1 MKRFSQIAGFC
12 LLISLSLLSC
22 SKKSGGGGGP
32 TPPPGE
38 ENLIIGIDPNPGT
51 TTAQSLGSTYDFKVL
66 VTSKMPASGVKV
78 DVVCTK
84 DSDQSVVS
92 SQTLNSSFSPI
103 NATVSN
109 LVSGVLCTVRVTVTS
124 NSKPSNTATLTFKVS
139 RK

>member
-1 MKRFSQIAGFC
+1 MKRIFKI
-12 LLISLSLLSC
+12 LSLCLILSLTFMAC
-22 SKKSGGGGGP
+22 AKKSGGGGGT
-32 TPPPGE
+32 TPVVE

-66 VTSKMPASGVKV
+66 VNSKMPASGVKV

-84 DSDQSVVS
+84 DSDQSTVS
-92 SQTLNSSFSPI
+92 SQSLNSSLSPI
-103 NATVSN
+103 NASVSN

-124 NSKPSNTATLTFKVS
+124 NSKPSNTATLSFKVS